1 MISNPNILKTFVS
14 VMESGSVVGA
24 ARERGYSPAAVSRHI
39 AWLQKRLGV
48 ELFVPDGR
56 SIRPTPAAVA
66 FVDRARDI
74 VEELQRFEEF
84 SDQFATTV
92 GPLVARGSAALVA
105 S

>member
-14 VMESGSVVGA
+14 VMECGSVVGA

-56 SIRPTPAAVA
+56 SIRPTAAAVA

-74 VEELQRFEEF
+74 VDELQRFEEF

-92 GPLVARGSAALVA
+92 DPRVARRSTALVV